1 VASQA
6 SSRQELTSPLTIVV
20 RHTNSYTFA
29 QILAPK
35 FAGELLLQCRRRW
48 LQVSESSP
56 LTKLLNAIDGRYLS
70 AEDREV
76 IHVQIPRNSADSQTL
91 QVVLDGAIQQI
102 LPSDSKKLVAIDLH
116 RDDLGEGT
124 STAAGTALSSTPTTA
139 AHQEILRQVF
149 DIAVLAKLLPVTGIG
164 VGMPDL
170 ICLNLPQTIGFLFEI
185 KSSASED
192 STNQART
199 AVGQV
204 SGYLGRARM
213 RYPEVQ
219 WHAVVVVDSQLEF
232 EFENAALAES
242 LIFITKTESLASY
255 LAETLKGN

>member
-1 VASQA
+1 MASQ
-6 SSRQELTSPLTIVV
+6 SSTRQESTSPLTLVV

-56 LTKLLNAIDGRYLS
+56 LTKFLNAINGRYLS
-70 AEDREV
+70 AEDREI
-76 IHVQIPRNSADSQTL
+76 IHIQIPRDSADSQTL
-91 QVVLDGAIQQI
+91 QVVLDGAMQQI
-102 LPSDSKKLVAIDLH
+102 LPSHSKKLVAIDLH
-116 RDDLGEGT
+116 RDDIGEGT
-124 STAAGTALSSTPTTA
+124 STATGTVLSSTPTTA

-164 VGMPDL
+164 VGLPDL
-170 ICLNLPQTIGFLFEI
+170 ICLNSPQTIGVLFEI

-219 WHAVVVVDSQLEF
+219 WHAVVVVDSQLGF
-232 EFENAALAES
+232 EFENAALADS
-242 LIFITKTESLASY
+242 LIYITKTESLASY
-255 LAETLKGN
+255 LSEILEEN